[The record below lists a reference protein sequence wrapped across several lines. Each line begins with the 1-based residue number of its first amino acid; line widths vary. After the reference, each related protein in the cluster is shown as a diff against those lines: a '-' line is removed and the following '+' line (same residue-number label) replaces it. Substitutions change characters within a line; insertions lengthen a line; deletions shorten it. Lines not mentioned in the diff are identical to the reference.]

1 MMHHK
6 AGHICRIAMLG
17 LALAAPAKAEVT
29 WMDLLEAPDDVALNQ
44 QFVAERIEAGDV
56 PAALSA
62 VERLINLLP
71 ADIQLRLLRTE
82 LLVSL
87 GNDTLAIGELEALAQ
102 LPMAAEQSARVDELR
117 RVIDTRAQ
125 RWRTIVSTSFGLSGS
140 DNANTYPSSGLLEFL
155 PSGGTENSTS
165 TYETFGGAEKTIREA
180 ATTASVSVASTYEFA
195 NQDRDSATIGAAH
208 NISRGRKYEY
218 LTNSSST
225 VFAGASLRLGN
236 VTLSPSLR
244 VSETLAKT
252 AADTNTTGG
261 GLSFG
266 YTLPGSLQSFASA
279 NYNVVNKVSSAA
291 FTTADQNDGHSRAY
305 RIGVSRSI
313 GDHFTLFAE
322 ANRTRFMPTESR
334 RTPGT
339 NAFRQ
344 LIANASTTNGGSI
357 GVAVSPTSFSRVTVS
372 TAATRTKYPNIEP
385 TSMKFRRDKQTR
397 HSLGMQL
404 SGAAFSPDLGGMMM
418 SLNAS
423 TTKNDSNILQYD
435 YKRSDVSLNLSY
447 QMAP

>member
-6 AGHICRIAMLG
+6 VGHICRIAMLG

-165 TYETFGGAEKTIREA
+165 TYETFGVPKKPFAKQRQLQVSAWPRPTSLPIRIV
-180 ATTASVSVASTYEFA
+180 TARPLARHT
-195 NQDRDSATIGAAH
+195 
-208 NISRGRKYEY
+208 ISR
-218 LTNSSST
+218 
-225 VFAGASLRLGN
+225 AAAS
-236 VTLSPSLR
+236 
-244 VSETLAKT
+244 
-252 AADTNTTGG
+252 
-261 GLSFG
+261 
-266 YTLPGSLQSFASA
+266 
-279 NYNVVNKVSSAA
+279 
-291 FTTADQNDGHSRAY
+291 
-305 RIGVSRSI
+305 
-313 GDHFTLFAE
+313 
-322 ANRTRFMPTESR
+322 M
-334 RTPGT
+334 
-339 NAFRQ
+339 
-344 LIANASTTNGGSI
+344 
-357 GVAVSPTSFSRVTVS
+357 
-372 TAATRTKYPNIEP
+372 NI
-385 TSMKFRRDKQTR
+385 
-397 HSLGMQL
+397 
-404 SGAAFSPDLGGMMM
+404 
-418 SLNAS
+418 
-423 TTKNDSNILQYD
+423 
-435 YKRSDVSLNLSY
+435 
-447 QMAP
+447 